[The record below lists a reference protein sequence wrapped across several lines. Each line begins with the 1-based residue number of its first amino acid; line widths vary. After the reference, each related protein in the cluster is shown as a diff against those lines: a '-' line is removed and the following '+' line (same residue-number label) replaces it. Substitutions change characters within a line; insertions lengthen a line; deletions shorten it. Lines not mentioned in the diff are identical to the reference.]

1 MPRNKYYLGFM
12 NQFIELILSIP
23 LEIKY
28 IFLNEGTKKFFSGAQ
43 RFFLLTHIL
52 HIFFLLL
59 SYIAFIS

>member
-1 MPRNKYYLGFM
+1 M